1 MSDFLSERIRQDIA
15 TQAELLGCRS
25 LGELSAVQMRFLRTA
40 VNQYG
45 EEAARLAKL
54 GSEVMSRM
62 APEFDRLAVP
72 ADHPAGARAARV
84 SP

>member
-1 MSDFLSERIRQDIA
+1 MAEGFGRARQEMTEFLSERIRQDMA

-25 LGELSAVQMRFLRTA
+25 FGEMSAVQMRFLRTA

-54 GSEVMSRM
+54 GGEMMTRM
-62 APEFDRLAVP
+62 APES
-72 ADHPAGARAARV
+72 AR
-84 SP
+84 